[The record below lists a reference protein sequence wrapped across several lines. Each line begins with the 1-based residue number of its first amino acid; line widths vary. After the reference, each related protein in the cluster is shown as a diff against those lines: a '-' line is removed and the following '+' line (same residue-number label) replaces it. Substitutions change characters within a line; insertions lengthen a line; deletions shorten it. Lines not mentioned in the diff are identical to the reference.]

1 MLSALLIVA
10 GLLLLLYGAYLQIN
24 SQIDSQPV
32 SNSAPVSAKG
42 SQTTTPPQS
51 FRGPVSIYYATQTG
65 TAGTFAK
72 LLASEAKSHGIIA
85 LIKNISA
92 CSVEELKEDR
102 LSIFLISTHYEGEPT
117 DDMRVFWQ
125 GFNKVSDPT
134 VLRGLKYTGF
144 ALGDLN
150 YKFYCQAGRLMNKK
164 LETLGAERIYTFGEG
179 SNDQGMIDEYFEE
192 WTIPLWN
199 ALLLHTQPIPESEAR
214 TLLAQTDPM
223 NFIVKL
229 SDAQTEVD
237 LTSTAS
243 MSRLDT
249 ATQVDQVSSAIHL
262 HPCIP
267 HHQHPRGQTGVHEN
281 REHTSCRYQNPAR
294 SAVRNR
300 PEPQDLPG
308 EQRRI

>member
-1 MLSALLIVA
+1 M
-10 GLLLLLYGAYLQIN
+10 QIN

-32 SNSAPVSAKG
+32 SNSAPIPAKG
-42 SQTTTPPQS
+42 SQTTTTSQS

-125 GFNKVSDPT
+125 GFNKVSDPS
-134 VLRGLKYTGF
+134 VLKGLKYTGF

-164 LETLGAERIYTFGEG
+164 LEALGAERIYTFGEG

-199 ALLLHTQPIPESEAR
+199 ALLLHTQPIPESQAR
-214 TLLAQTDPM
+214 ALLAQADPM

-249 ATQVDQVSSAIHL
+249 ATQVDRVSSAIH
-262 HPCIP
+262 HDPCIP
-267 HHQHPRGQTGVHEN
+267 HHQHPRGQTGLDEN
-281 REHTSCRYQNPAR
+281 
-294 SAVRNR
+294 
-300 PEPQDLPG
+300 
-308 EQRRI
+308 